1 MHFQNR
7 RSNRAIIARR
17 YFRLVEQ
24 ARIDSIPA
32 KPTMNP
38 VASQFFGRAFKKPPN
53 RALQEAAS
61 DLRLYK
67 TVTCRGCVAAT
78 YITTCVYVCVYIY
91 CIYISVCICICIY
104 VDSSSTCRVCLLYTL
119 WSIARYLSTAT
130 IARSIQ
136 VCVCVCVC
144 VII

>member
-1 MHFQNR
+1 MSKSDWNLSQRKTQKEKDRHKSRKRETEKDSMHFQNR
-7 RSNRAIIARR
+7 RSNRAIIAPC

-38 VASQFFGRAFKKPPN
+38 VASQFFGRAFKKPPK

-78 YITTCVYVCVYIY
+78 YITTCVYVCVYIVS
-91 CIYISVCICICIY
+91 ISLSVY
-104 VDSSSTCRVCLLYTL
+104 VSAYM
-119 WSIARYLSTAT
+119 
-130 IARSIQ
+130 
-136 VCVCVCVC
+136 
-144 VII
+144 